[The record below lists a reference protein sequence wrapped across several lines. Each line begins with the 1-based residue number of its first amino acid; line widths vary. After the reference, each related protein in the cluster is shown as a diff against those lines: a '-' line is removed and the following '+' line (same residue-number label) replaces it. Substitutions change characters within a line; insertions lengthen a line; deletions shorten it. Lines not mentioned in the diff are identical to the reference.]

1 MLIPKSTRKEI
12 YSAIFKDGVM
22 VAKKDFNAP
31 KHTELTGVSNLMVI
45 KAMQSLKS
53 RGFVH
58 EQFAWRH
65 FYWSL
70 TDEGIQYLRDYLH
83 LPTEV
88 VPNTLKRA
96 ARAEPARPAGPGG
109 GGAAREGGGFR
120 GGGDRDSY
128 RREGGAGRGF
138 GGDKKVG
145 PGGEFRPEFRGGYG
159 RGGAGRGGAQ

>member
-1 MLIPKSTRKEI
+1 
-12 YSAIFKDGVM
+12 
-22 VAKKDFNAP
+22 
-31 KHTELTGVSNLMVI
+31 
-45 KAMQSLKS
+45 MQSLKS
-53 RGFVH
+53 RGYVR

-70 TDEGIQYLRDYLH
+70 TDEGIEYLRDYLH

-96 ARAEPARPAGPGG
+96 LPAPSRPGRPAPVVVPVPARV
-109 GGAAREGGGFR
+109 GFHA
-120 GGGDRDSY
+120 GGDRNSY

-145 PGGEFRPEFRGGYG
+145 PGGGEFKPEFRGGYG
-159 RGGAGRGGAQ
+159 RGGQ